1 MGALAPRMTDPA
13 PIQAVRVPR
22 KATEDDSLIEVI
34 VPTEPAQL
42 DRESGQLMLSVL
54 LDLRGERES

>member
-1 MGALAPRMTDPA
+1 MTDPA